1 MTLIKSHTFT
11 INLANVNYIKSSVD
25 IDNNHG
31 TLFYMNNGKCV
42 TITCPY
48 DVVIHQLASQM
59 DIKGGIEKTIVRLEY

>member
-1 MTLIKSHTFT
+1 MTLLKSHTFT

-48 DVVIHQLASQM
+48 DVVIHQLAGQM
-59 DIKGGIEKTIVRLEY
+59 NIKGGIEKTIVHLEY

>member
-1 MTLIKSHTFT
+1 MSLIKSHTYT
-11 INLANVNYIKSSVD
+11 INLANVNYIKSTVD

-48 DVVIHQLASQM
+48 DVVMHQLAGSRL
-59 DIKGGIEKTIVRLEY
+59 DGDYTVKVIYLEY

>member
-1 MTLIKSHTFT
+1 MILLKSHTFT

-48 DVVIHQLASQM
+48 DVVIHQLAVQM
-59 DIKGGIEKTIVRLEY
+59 NIQGGIEKTIVRLEY

>member
-1 MTLIKSHTFT
+1 MILLKSHTFT

-59 DIKGGIEKTIVRLEY
+59 NIQGGIEKTIVHLEY

>member
-1 MTLIKSHTFT
+1 MSLIKSHTYT

-48 DVVIHQLASQM
+48 DVVIHQLAGSVTNS
-59 DIKGGIEKTIVRLEY
+59 DYVVKVVHLEY

>member
-1 MTLIKSHTFT
+1 MSLIKSHTYT

-48 DVVIHQLASQM
+48 DVVIHQLAGSRV
-59 DIKGGIEKTIVRLEY
+59 DDAYTVKVVYLEY

>member
-11 INLANVNYIKSSVD
+11 INLINVNYFKSSVD
-25 IDNNHG
+25 INGHDG

-48 DVVIHQLASQM
+48 DVVIHQLAGQM
-59 DIKGGIEKTIVRLEY
+59 NIQGGIEKTIVRLEY

>member
-11 INLANVNYIKSSVD
+11 INHANINYFRSSRSTD
-25 IDNNHG
+25 DNDG

-59 DIKGGIEKTIVRLEY
+59 DIKGGIEKTIVHLEY

>member
-1 MTLIKSHTFT
+1 MILLKSHTFT

-48 DVVIHQLASQM
+48 DVVIHQLAGQM
-59 DIKGGIEKTIVRLEY
+59 NIKGGIEKTIVHLEY

>member
-1 MTLIKSHTFT
+1 MILLKSHTFT

-25 IDNNHG
+25 IDNTHR

-48 DVVIHQLASQM
+48 DVVIHQLAGQM
-59 DIKGGIEKTIVRLEY
+59 NIKGGIEKTIVHLEY

>member
-1 MTLIKSHTFT
+1 MSLIKSHTYT

-48 DVVIHQLASQM
+48 DVVIHQLAGQM
-59 DIKGGIEKTIVRLEY
+59 NIKGGIEKTIVHLEY

>member
-11 INLANVNYIKSSVD
+11 INLANINYFRSSRSTD
-25 IDNNHG
+25 DNDG

-59 DIKGGIEKTIVRLEY
+59 DIKGGIEKTIVHLEY

>member
-1 MTLIKSHTFT
+1 MTLLKSHTFT
-11 INLANVNYIKSSVD
+11 INLANVNYIRSSVD

-48 DVVIHQLASQM
+48 DVVIHQLAGSNV
-59 DIKGGIEKTIVRLEY
+59 DATANSIVHLEY

>member
-48 DVVIHQLASQM
+48 DVVIHQLAGQM
-59 DIKGGIEKTIVRLEY
+59 NIQGGIEKTIVRLEY

>member
-11 INLANVNYIKSSVD
+11 INLDNVNYIKSSVD

-48 DVVIHQLASQM
+48 DVVIHQLAGQM
-59 DIKGGIEKTIVRLEY
+59 NIQGGIEKTIVRLEY

>member
-11 INLANVNYIKSSVD
+11 INLANINYFRSSRSTD
-25 IDNNHG
+25 DNDG

-59 DIKGGIEKTIVRLEY
+59 NIQGGIEKTIVRLEY